1 MNHPSLRRA
10 AVHGKLMLNTQY
22 TYMLIY
28 LYYYNLSRCAIFFPS
43 FSADLSERDK
53 QNAVRKICGR
63 AAPKLAKKELG
74 TVKKK
79 KKKSVWALT

>member
-1 MNHPSLRRA
+1 M
-10 AVHGKLMLNTQY
+10 
-22 TYMLIY
+22 
-28 LYYYNLSRCAIFFPS
+28 IFFPS

-63 AAPKLAKKELG
+63 AAPKLARKELG

-79 KKKSVWALT
+79 KKASWLIRKHEIEAGEEIAHQ